1 MSNIAE
7 LGIAVDSGDAVQAAT
22 DLEKLAQAGAKAEKA
37 AEGVAEGF
45 DKAATSAKDLSTAE
59 AKLSESS
66 EDAMTRL
73 TAMAKASLE
82 ASEYHK
88 SLTSGVTDASSAMK
102 GGSTAARDWAAEQ
115 AAMNARGQ
123 ALLATETRL
132 AEEAKKAAAA
142 TGVQAEGLQAL
153 LGKINPTVAALAKLD
168 AQQEQLAKYKKAG
181 LIDSDTFKDY
191 SADIEASR
199 AKLKAFND
207 EGSKSKAPL
216 ESVALGTKE
225 ARENILQFVNALAEG
240 NLRVAAHNLMEI
252 GTNAGGIGNAFDA
265 LKSKIKSLFGFGSGA
280 ATLGATLNGVASG
293 AKDVAEN
300 AGEAGEGLSD
310 FAESTNT
317 ATEAAENAHK
327 AIGAITPAVSS
338 ATAGLIAGAAAF
350 AAVAA
355 AIGVVIY
362 GYSQGSKEAQEYKQ
376 ALILTGNAAGT
387 SAGAMGDLAR
397 EVSETNGTVG
407 EAAASLTKLANSGV
421 IAGDSF
427 KAIAEAASLM
437 EDATEKSVDATI
449 AEFVK
454 IAKDPV
460 AAAKELNDQYHFLTQ
475 SVYAH
480 IVALKEQGDN
490 VGAVKLLTDTYAQT
504 VQLRAAEI
512 TANLGLIEKGWKG
525 VKDAAKGALDATLNV
540 GREQSL
546 EQQAEALKQRLADAS
561 NYSNLPTIGADN
573 PDMMAT
579 GASREQDQARLDF
592 LNLQIDGERTRAKYV
607 GDRAE
612 AEKEAIAASDKVK
625 ALNDSNLTAE
635 QKRNKEIKEY
645 LQNIEKIKS
654 VNPTSPL
661 VQPAAVAKGI
671 QNIKDKNKDPQSAA
685 GAVDLTAFNTAQNN
699 LKAIQDEYANAF
711 KQLDAAQKAG
721 LISQEDYSLK
731 RAAILGN
738 EKDEVTAAYQAEIAA
753 LESVRD
759 KASTT
764 AVQRIQIDQKIADAR
779 ASMLKAQKDVDS
791 ELEVLSANEQGR
803 LRKEAQAVKTY
814 TDALQQQVATLR
826 LQGERAAAG
835 LGQGDRQKALTDQQ
849 NAIDDKIN
857 QQKLDL
863 ANQYGDGSRGM
874 SLDEYTKKLAALNAT
889 QQDLHDTAIKNYDD
903 LTTAQGDWTAGA
915 TSALQ
920 NYLDNAQNVAG
931 QMKSAFTSLFDG
943 LTDAAVDWAFGAD
956 ESFGDVLLSFA
967 KMLAK
972 MELEAAASSVFS
984 SVSGSGISGLLSGL
998 SSSGSASAGSTAA
1011 GYTGSAYSNWVSAT
1025 YSDGGYTG
1033 PGGKYDPAGV
1043 VHGGEVVIRKE
1054 VVDQPGM
1061 KDYLVG
1067 LNARGYADGGYV
1079 TPVAT
1084 AGGAGIRAANAATSA
1099 SAAPQVN
1106 IQIASDGSTQ
1116 VASNTAG
1123 LQQFGQQMGEIAA
1136 SKYKEL
1142 EARSLSSGGNIRKAI
1157 NGR

>member
-1 MSNIAE
+1 MTNIAE

-22 DLEKLAQAGAKAEKA
+22 DLDKLTQAGARAEKA
-37 AEGVAEGF
+37 AEGVTSGF
-45 DKAATSAKDLSTAE
+45 DKAAASAKDLSSAE
-59 AKLSESS
+59 GKLSESTD
-66 EDAMTRL
+66 DAVARL

-88 SLTSGVTDASSAMK
+88 SLTSGVTDASSAMN
-102 GGSTAARDWAAEQ
+102 GGSTAAKDWAAEQ
-115 AAMNARGQ
+115 ATINARGQ
-123 ALLATETRL
+123 ALLATESRL

-153 LGKINPTVAALAKLD
+153 LAKINPAVAALQKLD
-168 AQQEQLAKYKKAG
+168 DQQEQLAKFNKQGLLADEDFKA
-181 LIDSDTFKDY
+181 Y
-191 SADIEASR
+191 SADIDAAR
-199 AKLKAFND
+199 VKLKGFNN
-207 EGSKSKAPL
+207 EGDKSKGPL
-216 ESVALGTKE
+216 DSLALGTKG
-225 ARENILQFVNALAEG
+225 ARENVLQLGNALAEG
-240 NLRVAAHNLMEI
+240 NIRVAAHNILEI
-252 GTNAGGIGNAFDA
+252 GTNAGASA
-265 LKSKIKSLFGFGSGA
+265 LRL
-280 ATLGATLNGVASG
+280 
-293 AKDVAEN
+293 
-300 AGEAGEGLSD
+300 
-310 FAESTNT
+310 
-317 ATEAAENAHK
+317 
-327 AIGAITPAVSS
+327 
-338 ATAGLIAGAAAF
+338 

-355 AIGVVIY
+355 PIALVVAGVAGLVVAY
-362 GYSQGSKEAQEYKQ
+362 EKGAAEADEFNKS
-376 ALILTGNAAGT
+376 LILTGNYAGV
-387 SAGAMGDLAR
+387 SADALGAMAKQVGA
-397 EVSETNGTVG
+397 TVG
-407 EAAASLTKLANSGV
+407 TTGQAAAILAQLASKGDIAGESFKGITEAALEMQEATG
-421 IAGDSF
+421 
-427 KAIAEAASLM
+427 KAVE
-437 EDATEKSVDATI
+437 ETI

-460 AAAKELNDQYHFLTQ
+460 AAAKDLNDQYHFLTQ

-738 EKDEVTAAYQAEIAA
+738 EKDEVTAAYQAEISA

-759 KASTT
+759 KSTT
-764 AVQRIQIDQKIADAR
+764 TAAQRIQLDQKIADAR
-779 ASMLKAQKDVDS
+779 ASMAKVQKDVDS
-791 ELEVLSANEQGR
+791 ELEVLSTNEQGR
-803 LRKEAQAVKTY
+803 LRKQTQAVKTY

-826 LQGERAAAG
+826 LQGQRAAAG
-835 LGQGDRQKALTDQQ
+835 LGQGDREKSLTDQQ
-849 NAIDDKIN
+849 NGIDDKIN
-857 QQKLDL
+857 EQKLQL

-874 SLDEYTKKLAALNAT
+874 SLDEYNQKLAALNKT

-903 LTTAQGDWTAGA
+903 LTTAQGDWTSGA
-915 TSALQ
+915 ASALQ

-931 QMKSAFTSLFDG
+931 QMKTAFTSLFDG
-943 LTDAAVDWAFGAD
+943 LTDSMVDWAFGAD
-956 ESFGDVLLSFA
+956 ESFGDVAVSFL

-972 MELEAAASSVFS
+972 MELQAAASSVFS
-984 SVSGSGISGLLSGL
+984 GVAGSGLSGLLGGIF
-998 SSSGSASAGSTAA
+998 SSGGSAAAGATTA
-1011 GYTGSAYSNWVSAT
+1011 GYTGSAYSSWLSST

-1033 PGGKYDPAGV
+1033 PGGKFDPAGV

-1084 AGGAGIRAANAATSA
+1084 GGGAGIRASNASA
-1099 SAAPQVN
+1099 SASNAPQVHISIESN
-1106 IQIASDGSTQ
+1106 GNTQ
-1116 VASNTAG
+1116 VSSNTDG
-1123 LQQFGQQMGEIAA
+1123 LQAFGTEIGAFVEQ
-1136 SKYKEL
+1136 KYKQL
-1142 EARSLSSGGNIRKAI
+1142 EAKSLSPQGNIRKAI
-1157 NGR
+1157 NGRG